1 MLHRTSF
8 LAGIAF
14 LMTLGNPLLHG
25 QISGLVFRDYNANGL
40 RDSTAAY
47 FEPGVADVQV
57 IVTGALGNTL
67 LSITDDLGHFE
78 ANPVDPSPYR
88 VEFVH
93 ALPYDF
99 SSPVHV
105 SADGSGGAVQFVMT
119 DTAFLF
125 YGINYPSDH
134 CADASLLTPCYVMG
148 NPLDAAS
155 AFKEFDAFVKFPYS
169 AGGKDFPG
177 IVQSQHGGS
186 AADLSSLGTGRQ
198 IGSCWGVA
206 VQRSTGKI
214 YTSAALKR
222 HAGIGP
228 LSYGGLYQLDLAG
241 NSAIPWIDLN
251 TIGVPSGG
259 FPDNAQRML
268 PVAIPPIS
276 TDSLAYS
283 QIGKIS
289 YGGMDIS
296 DDDKTLYIVSLH
308 TRKLYSLFID
318 VPGKVPG
325 PEDVD
330 SFPIPDPGC
339 TLGTYRP
346 WAVKVHRGVV
356 YLGVVCDASH
366 SGGSSSDLSAY
377 VYAFHPSTATFEEVL
392 SFPLDYPAF
401 TNKFNFNPWIDT
413 WNGDCPDGGNVFC
426 QYPQPVLSDIDFDG
440 DDVMVLGIMDRY
452 SMQGGINQHDLDGHG
467 IHTIISFGDILRAR
481 YDPATSTFALEN
493 NANDG
498 RSETAGKNTGFGPGG
513 GEYYFGDHAV
523 SLAGLPVER
532 ESVNGAVALCP
543 GYRTVATTCV
553 DPFDQFTSGI
563 IHLNNQSGD
572 WARRYVIIPKDF
584 GLLIGKGN
592 ALGDL
597 AVYSQPPPIEIG
609 NYVWADRNA
618 NGMQDPTEPPLPNV
632 VVELLYRD
640 TVIATAVTNVNG
652 NYLFSSGEPPAS
664 PLFPLS
670 MIYGIESLKP
680 ESDYRLRIA
689 TNQAALAFHSN
700 TLPDAGVPANDQT
713 DSDGHAGPLN
723 SAVAAVHT
731 GINGQNDHS
740 FDFGFI
746 PQLPCKISIV
756 DLKVS
761 PCNPLTGGYELH
773 FQLNVQNGPVGD
785 LVISLSTGEIQRISG
800 QSNGSVD
807 VIFRNLKAEG
817 LANIGIQAQFLFDA
831 QCVLDSTGAYDQPI
845 PCCPPER
852 LLCDNREG
860 LVQLLAPAGMQH
872 YTWRDSTT
880 QTTVGNSQ
888 ILLIDKDFAGLAD
901 GYEAYFFE
909 AVDANGDTV
918 VQHCRNQVSVIP
930 CCALQ
935 VNTFI
940 QTECNNN
947 NTVNDP
953 SDDWFAILVS
963 ASNPDAGPSSTYDVL
978 HKGKLLGTA
987 PYGSHIVVGMAPDID
1002 FLADGTSIYKL
1013 EIRDSDQPECLDSAF
1028 TVPSSCPRPQI
1039 NVRKELFSN
1048 TIQSDA
1054 SHTIVYRI
1062 EVENQGSETGSY
1074 SLTDAPGFDDDII
1087 IQAAFYTTNIPGK
1100 GGSAL
1105 LGTGPWSLVSNQLI
1119 GPGAMHI
1126 VYLTVNVRMRLDPG
1140 SPGDQNYSAC
1150 NESLPTSGQGLF
1162 NRALL
1167 DVDGDNLFDLADTS
1181 CTDIP
1186 FLEIKKTLQHI
1197 QQTSVRNYQLEY
1209 LVVVS
1214 NRGGA
1219 SGTYNLID
1227 RPSFDDDLVIL
1238 QASLA
1243 SNTVAG
1249 GLLPSLIP
1257 LNGWVLA
1264 NNQSI
1269 LPGSIDSF
1277 RIVLTLEMDLS
1288 TGSTGDNVYRN
1299 CGTGNPLVPRIGEG
1313 LFNYAGIDLTGDFR
1327 PEKRDTTCDDL
1338 PQVQHEKMLLS
1349 QSHRTDG
1356 SMDLVYLVRAFNL
1369 GGATGTYTLKDFPL
1383 FEDDAVIREATYSIN
1398 NGPHL
1403 PLDLTPGI
1411 SGWSLASQRSLAGFG
1426 TDSFLVFINANLD
1439 YTAASGGDNRY
1450 QGCNAAE
1457 NHLPA
1462 AGNGLFNE
1470 TALDVN
1476 DDGIA
1481 DQHDTVCTDYG
1492 FYDLALRKVEITST
1506 TARNGDFVAFRI
1518 AVYNQGSL
1526 PAFNIRVLD
1535 YLPRTYTVDPLLNS
1549 PWTRIDDSTL
1559 QTIIPQLAPGDSA
1572 LIDLI
1577 VRVFAGFNNVNAV
1590 INAAEIAAFETFS
1603 TLEPVDIDS
1612 APDDDRTND
1621 NPVLPDDPN
1630 DNSLTGHRKVNP
1642 ADDED
1647 DHDVATTIIFDLALR
1662 KKNAS
1667 TLATGFHQKVDFQIW
1682 VYNQGNIPSQNI
1694 TLVDYIPKGFAFHAA
1709 DNPSW
1714 TDIGNQMV
1722 THFIPEIIFPGDSL
1736 ARVITLE
1743 LLPANNPQDYVN
1755 MAEVKTAFIVT
1766 LHHIL
1771 NILQDDFDSVH
1782 DMIINNDSGGEIGT
1796 PTDDRIDDDGKDSNG
1811 DGITDEDDKDP
1822 ATAFVWDLALKKVVL
1837 TPKPH
1842 YANQD
1847 IEFGIWVYN
1856 QGTDTAGRI
1865 WLRDHPGKAYAFD
1878 PLKNPGWIQNGPF
1891 LEYELIR
1898 RLHPGDSALVRI
1910 VLHLTP
1916 AADRMDYVNYAEI
1929 TASENAQGS
1938 SRSGTDFDS
1947 RDASDDT
1954 NERLVKPG
1962 DRGDDDV
1969 FSSDRQGNED
1979 DHDPAAPSILDL
1991 ALSKYCHAQLPVRYG
2006 DELPFSITVV
2016 NQGLVPVTRAMVTD
2030 HLPEGLH
2037 WVDNPA
2043 WLYDP
2048 VSRRATFT
2056 HDRVLLPGDSVN
2068 IQYLLK
2074 LQSDAGGLQSLVNV
2088 AEITWATDTDGIFY
2102 AVDFDGLFDEDPE
2115 NDPGGIPFS
2124 VTDNHRSDDGKDT
2137 DGDGVADEDDH
2148 DPAVPLVHDL
2158 ALRKYLAAMRGDTA
2172 IFRIAVYNQGNVPVS
2187 EIRISDYLNTGYGW
2201 LPQHNP
2207 GWVAQGNRAEYTLQK
2222 TLTEAEEDSVEI
2234 QLLLL
2239 PGRPLSEYY
2248 NWAEIQQVFDTTG
2261 SDISS
2266 FDADSY
2272 PGSDASHERSV
2283 IPDDPR
2289 DNELHGG
2296 GLFASEDED
2305 DHDVA
2310 GAGLTASLGDLVWHD
2325 RNGNGLQDPGEEG
2338 IAQVRVDLC
2347 NADTRLPVQSQLTDA
2362 DGRYLFVNLFPG
2374 RYFVKFTPP
2383 EGYSLSKANTG
2394 NDALDSDGGSDNGT
2408 NATPTTELS
2417 GGEEDLSLDQGLYKC
2432 VPISGYV
2439 WLDNSK
2445 DGIQQIDET
2454 GINGLNVYLY
2464 RKPGNALYAKTKTYS
2479 NNVRFQHDGYYQFCA
2494 EPGSYYIRIPK
2505 LNGFLL
2511 SPALNGNDPTH
2522 DSDLTQENGPWT
2534 SRTVAG
2540 LSCDAITDL
2549 SGAVFN
2555 PSFGIAV
2562 DPNLVALYQED
2573 LELSTELSGGI
2584 LLTVEHPEQA
2594 LPALRWQSTTTTCPI
2609 HYRIERKSPSR
2620 ETYDVEDVLTLQ
2632 PVEEKADCEFSRL
2645 ILPSDE
2651 EGLHQ
2656 FRIRGM
2662 DHNQRIV
2669 TSNAVSLYLKAGAD
2683 NQGLSIYPNPA
2694 SGRIYL
2700 QPSLPQDCDLQLSL
2714 QDAAGREI
2722 LIKTLLAGSTSYP
2735 LEIELAGVPPGWYTI
2750 ELKGEGIRLRKPLT
2764 ILR

>member
-14 LMTLGNPLLHG
+14 FMTWGNLVLYG
-25 QISGLVFRDYNANGL
+25 QISGRVFRDYNANGL

-47 FEPGVADVQV
+47 FEPGVPDVQV
-57 IVTGALGNTL
+57 IITGALGNTM
-67 LSITDDLGHFE
+67 LSITNEQGHFE
-78 ANPVDPSPYR
+78 ANPVDPAPYR
-88 VEFVH
+88 VEFAH
-93 ALPYDF
+93 SLPFDF
-99 SSPVHV
+99 SAPAYV
-105 SADGSGGAVQFVMT
+105 SDDGSGGAVQFIMEG
-119 DTAFLF
+119 TAFLS
-125 YGINYPSDH
+125 YGINYPADH

-148 NPLDAAS
+148 DPLDTTS

-169 AGGKDFPG
+169 TGGKNFSG
-177 IVQSQHGGS
+177 IVQSQHGG
-186 AADLSSLGTGRQ
+186 AAANLASLGTGSQ
-198 IGSCWGVA
+198 IGSCWGVS

-228 LSYGGLYQLDLAG
+228 LSYGGLYQLDMLG
-241 NSAIPWIDLN
+241 NSAMPWIDLN
-251 TIGVPSGG
+251 SIGVPSGG

-296 DDDKTLYIVSLH
+296 DDDKTLYIVSLY
-308 TRKLYSLFID
+308 TRKLYSVFID
-318 VPGKVPG
+318 VPGVVPG

-330 SFPIPDPGC
+330 SFDIPDPGC
-339 TLGTYRP
+339 THGTYRP

-392 SFPLDYPAF
+392 RFPLDYPAF
-401 TNKFNFNPWIDT
+401 TNKFNFNPWIDV
-413 WNGDCPDGGNVFC
+413 WNGDCPDGGDVFC

-498 RSETAGKNTGFGPGG
+498 FSETAGKNTGFGPGG

-572 WARRYVIIPKDF
+572 WDRRYVIIPKDF

-592 ALGDL
+592 ALGDID
-597 AVYSQPPPIEIG
+597 VYSQPPPIEIG
-609 NYVWADRNA
+609 NYVWADRNG
-618 NGMQDPTEPPLPNV
+618 NSMQDPSEPPIPNV
-632 VVELLYRD
+632 VVELLQRD
-640 TVIATAVTNVNG
+640 TVIATAFTNAMG
-652 NYLFSSGEPPAS
+652 QYLFSNGEAPAN
-664 PLFPLS
+664 PRHPLS
-670 MIYGIESLKP
+670 MIYGINALKP
-680 ESDYRLRIA
+680 ESDYQLRIA
-689 TNQAALAFHSN
+689 ANHPSLAFYTN

-713 DSDGHAGPLN
+713 DSDGHPGPLN
-723 SAVAAVHT
+723 TVVASVRT

-746 PQLPCKISIV
+746 PQLPCTLSIA
-756 DLKVS
+756 DLAVT
-761 PCNPLTGGYELH
+761 PCNPLTGGYDLH

-785 LVISLSTGEIQRISG
+785 LLISLSTGENRRIRG
-800 QSNGSVD
+800 QANGNVD
-807 VIFRNLKAEG
+807 VLFSNLKAEG
-817 LANIGIQAQFLFDA
+817 ISQVGIHAQFVFDA
-831 QCVLDSTGAYDQPI
+831 LCVLDSTGVFDQPVS
-845 PCCPPER
+845 CCPSER
-852 LLCDNREG
+852 FLCENREG
-860 LVQLLAPAGMQH
+860 LIQLLAPAGMQH

-888 ILLIDKDFAGLAD
+888 VLLIDKDFAGLSD
-901 GYEAYFFE
+901 GYEAYYFE
-909 AVDANGDTV
+909 AIDTNGDTL
-918 VQHCRNQVSVIP
+918 VQHCRNRVAVIP

-935 VNTFI
+935 INTFI

-953 SDDWFAILVS
+953 SDDWFAVLVS
-963 ASNPDAGPSSTYDVL
+963 ASNPDAGPSSTYEVL
-978 HKGKLLGTA
+978 HKGKLLETV

-1074 SLTDAPGFDDDII
+1074 TLTDAPAFDDDIV
-1087 IQAAFYTTNIPGK
+1087 IQAAFYTTNILGK

-1105 LGTGPWSLVSNQLI
+1105 LGTGPWTLVSNQLI
-1119 GPGAMHI
+1119 GPGFMHV
-1126 VYLTVNVRMRLDPG
+1126 VYLTVNVRMRLDSG
-1140 SPGDQNYSAC
+1140 SPGDQHYSAC
-1150 NESLPTSGQGLF
+1150 SESLPTSGQGLF

-1167 DVDGDNLFDLADTS
+1167 DIDGDNSYDLADTS

-1186 FLEIKKTLQHI
+1186 FLEIEKSLRRI
-1197 QQTSVRNYQLEY
+1197 QQTSVRNYQIEY
-1209 LVVVS
+1209 LVTVS

-1219 SGTYNLID
+1219 NGTYNLVD
-1227 RPSFDDDLVIL
+1227 RPSFDDDVAIL
-1238 QASLA
+1238 QASYA
-1243 SNTVAG
+1243 SNAAAG
-1249 GLLPSLIP
+1249 GALPTLIP
-1257 LNGWVLA
+1257 VNGWVLA
-1264 NNQSI
+1264 NNASVS
-1269 LPGSIDSF
+1269 PGSIDSF
-1277 RIVLTLEMDLS
+1277 RIFLSLEMDLS
-1288 TGSTGDNVYRN
+1288 AGSTGDNAYRK

-1338 PQVQHEKMLLS
+1338 PQVHHEKTLLS
-1349 QSHRTDG
+1349 QTHRPDG
-1356 SMDLVYLVRAFNL
+1356 SIDLLYLVRAFNL
-1369 GGATGTYTLKDFPL
+1369 GGAAGTYTLHDFPL
-1383 FEDDAVIREATYSIN
+1383 FEDDAVIREATYSTN
-1398 NGPHL
+1398 NGPNL
-1403 PLDLTPGI
+1403 PLDLAPGVA
-1411 SGWSLASQRSLAGFG
+1411 GWQLAGNRSLAGFG
-1426 TDSFLVFINANLD
+1426 ADSFLVSVNANLD
-1439 YTAASGGDNRY
+1439 YATASPGDNRY
-1450 QGCNAAE
+1450 QGCNATGDHAAE
-1457 NHLPA
+1457 

-1470 TALDVN
+1470 SVLDVN
-1476 DDGIA
+1476 ADGIA
-1481 DQHDTVCTDYG
+1481 DQRDTVCTDYG

-1535 YLPRTYTVDPLLNS
+1535 YLPKTYTVDPLLNA
-1549 PWTRIDDSTL
+1549 PWTRVDDSTL
-1559 QTIIPQLAPGDSA
+1559 QTLIPQLAPGDSA

-1577 VRVFAGFNNVNAV
+1577 VRVFAGFNNVHAV
-1590 INAAEIAAFETFS
+1590 INAAEIAGFETLN
-1603 TLEPVDIDS
+1603 TLYPNDIDS

-1630 DNSLTGHRKVNP
+1630 DNKLTGHRKINP
-1642 ADDED
+1642 AEDED

-1662 KKNAS
+1662 KKNAG
-1667 TLATGFHQKVDFQIW
+1667 TIATGFHQKVDFQVW

-1694 TLVDYIPKGFAFHAA
+1694 TLVDYIPRGFAFHAA

-1714 TDIGNQMV
+1714 TDIGNEMV
-1722 THFIPEIIFPGDSL
+1722 TSFIPDIILPGDSL
-1736 ARVITLE
+1736 VRVITLE

-1782 DMIINNDSGGEIGT
+1782 DMIIDNDAGGQIGT
-1796 PTDDRIDDDGKDSNG
+1796 PTDDHIEDDGNDANG

-1842 YANQD
+1842 NAYQD

-1865 WLRDHPGKAYAFD
+1865 WLRDYPGNAFVFESQ
-1878 PLKNPGWIQNGPF
+1878 KNPGWTQNGSL
-1891 LEYELIR
+1891 LEYDLLL
-1898 RLHPGDSALVRI
+1898 RLVPGDSVQVRLI
-1910 VLHLTP
+1910 LHLTP
-1916 AADRMDYVNYAEI
+1916 AENPMDYINYAEI
-1929 TASENAQGS
+1929 TASENAQGVD
-1938 SRSGTDFDS
+1938 RTGKDFDS
-1947 RDASDDT
+1947 REASDGA

-1962 DRGDDDV
+1962 NPGDDDLL
-1969 FSSDRQGNED
+1969 SSEREGNED
-1979 DHDPAAPSILDL
+1979 DHDPASPSIFDL
-1991 ALSKYCHAQLPVRYG
+1991 ALSKYCHAKLPVRYG
-2006 DELPFSITVV
+2006 DTLPFSVTIV
-2016 NQGLVPVTRAMVTD
+2016 NQGLVPVSQINIAD
-2030 HLPEGLH
+2030 HLPEGLR
-2037 WVDNPA
+2037 WVSNPG
-2043 WLYDP
+2043 WTYDGGSHTAGIS
-2048 VSRRATFT
+2048 VDT
-2056 HDRVLLPGDSVN
+2056 LLFPGDSVH
-2068 IQYLLK
+2068 IGYFLK
-2074 LQSDAGGLQSLVNV
+2074 LQTDAGGLLPLENI
-2088 AEITWATDTDGIFY
+2088 AEISGAIDNGGIFY
-2102 AVDFDGLFDEDPE
+2102 TRDFDGFFDVDKS
-2115 NDPGGIPFS
+2115 NDAGGRPFTPS
-2124 VTDNHRSDDGKDT
+2124 DNFRSDDGKDS
-2137 DGDGVADEDDH
+2137 DGDGIADEDDH

-2158 ALRKYLAAMRGDTA
+2158 ALRKYLTAMRSDTA
-2172 IFRIAVYNQGNVPVS
+2172 VFRIAVYNQGNVPVS
-2187 EIRISDYLNTGYGW
+2187 QVVIADYLNTGYQW
-2201 LPQHNP
+2201 LPGQNP
-2207 GWVAQGNRAEYTLQK
+2207 GWTQQGGRAEYTIRK
-2222 TLTEAEEDSVEI
+2222 TLAEAEADSVEI
-2234 QLLLL
+2234 QMLLL
-2239 PGRPLSEYY
+2239 PGRPLPEYY
-2248 NWAEIQQVFDTTG
+2248 NWAEIIQAIDTSG
-2261 SDISS
+2261 LDISLL
-2266 FDADSY
+2266 DADSR
-2272 PGSDASHERSV
+2272 PGSDADHERSV
-2283 IPDDPR
+2283 IADDPR
-2289 DNELHGG
+2289 DNDLHGG
-2296 GLFASEDED
+2296 GLSALEDED

-2310 GAGLTASLGDLVWHD
+2310 GAGLTASLGNLVWHD
-2325 RNGNGLQDPGEEG
+2325 RNGNGIQDKGEEG
-2338 IAQVRVDLC
+2338 IAHVRVDLC
-2347 NADTRLPVQSQLTDA
+2347 NADTREPVQSQLTNA
-2362 DGRYLFVNLFPG
+2362 DGYYLFVHLFPG

-2383 EGYSLSKANTG
+2383 EGYSLSRANAG
-2394 NDALDSDGGSDNGT
+2394 NDAIDSDGGSDNGT

-2417 GGEEDLSLDQGLYKC
+2417 AGEEDLSLDQGLYKC

-2454 GINGLNVYLY
+2454 GINGLSVYLY
-2464 RKPGNALYAKTKTYS
+2464 RKPGNVLYAKTKTYS

-2505 LNGFLL
+2505 LNGFIL
-2511 SPALNGNDPTH
+2511 SPALSGNDPTH
-2522 DSDLTQENGPWT
+2522 DSDFTQENGPWT
-2534 SRTVAG
+2534 TRTVAG
-2540 LSCDAITDL
+2540 LSCDVISDL

-2562 DPNLVALYQED
+2562 DPDLIALYQED
-2573 LELSTELSGGI
+2573 LELSTELPNEI
-2584 LLTVEHPEQA
+2584 LLSVEKRDDA
-2594 LPALRWQSTTTTCPI
+2594 LPVLRWQSTAVPCPI
-2609 HYRIERKSPSR
+2609 LYSIERSGPAHATF
-2620 ETYDVEDVLTLQ
+2620 ELLDVLSIQ
-2632 PVEEKADCEFSRL
+2632 PDEENTDCVFSST
-2645 ILPSDE
+2645 IFSSNE
-2651 EGLHQ
+2651 EGLHH

-2662 DHNQRIV
+2662 DKHQRFV
-2669 TSNAVSLYLKAGAD
+2669 TSNEVSTYLKAGAD
-2683 NQGLSIYPNPA
+2683 SPGFSFYPNPA
-2694 SGRIYL
+2694 YGRIYL
-2700 QPSLPQDCDLQLSL
+2700 QSSLSPEFTLRLSL
-2714 QDAAGREI
+2714 RDAAGREI
-2722 LIKTLLAGSTSYP
+2722 LSKTLPTERTSYP
-2735 LEIELAGVPPGWYTI
+2735 LEIELADAPPGWYTI
-2750 ELKGEGIRLRKPLT
+2750 ELQCDGVRMRKPLT